1 MKFLTALLFLVT
13 LTAQAQVDKGN
24 SIAIPATRSNTA
36 KSTAFPSTSTNTPN
50 IDFSQFNK
58 PKSDKYDIT
67 KPQGVDVTAPSE
79 TFANP
84 AADVE
89 KKLNQKMGNDS
100 PELAKKENIHYG
112 TFTITNDFIV
122 VKYLDYGNVDGD
134 RVKIVLNGKTLY
146 PSLTLYGEY
155 QEVRIPMNMGLNNL
169 EIYALNE
176 GLYSPNTAKFTLF
189 ELNRLMISGEWNL
202 LTGFKAIFIV
212 NRISPK

>member
-1 MKFLTALLFLVT
+1 MKFLIALFFLIAVT
-13 LTAQAQVDKGN
+13 GYGQVDKGN
-24 SIAIPATRSNTA
+24 SIAIPATRNNTNR
-36 KSTAFPSTSTNTPN
+36 STSFPSTPTSTPS

-67 KPQGVDVTAPSE
+67 GAKGVDMTAPSE

-89 KKLNQKMGNDS
+89 KRLNQKMGNDS

-112 TFTITNDFIV
+112 TFTITNDFIIV
-122 VKYLDYGNVDGD
+122 RYMDFGNVDGD
-134 RVKIVLNGKTLY
+134 MVKIVLNGKTIY

-155 QEVRIPMNMGLNNL
+155 DEVRIPMNMGLNNL
-169 EIYALNE
+169 EIFALNE
-176 GLYSPNTAKFTLF
+176 GLYSPNTAKFNLY
-189 ELNRLMISGEWNL
+189 ELKRLMISGEWNL

-212 NRISPK
+212 NRVSPK